1 MNTNQITFNAKS
13 HIQLLAAAIFIVGGL
28 LVIFLMDDANSKPDP
43 FAFLF
48 LFGGTPLL
56 GLIHSSLVAV
66 ATDGPSVSR
75 KLGFVALSGLAQ
87 LGAFMA
93 FILGFWILG
102 DSSFIPV
109 LIASLAGCLMYMGLM
124 FLVLRLPISGRTI
137 GLGCALSSVWAIGL
151 LFPEPRLALTVE
163 PFVWWIGVST
173 SLALTMPKKA

>member
-1 MNTNQITFNAKS
+1 MNTTQTTFDAKS
-13 HIQLLAAAIFIVGGL
+13 HIQLLAAATFIVGGL
-28 LVIFLMDDANSKPDP
+28 LLVFLTDDMKSKPDP

-66 ATDGPSVSR
+66 ATDGPSMPR

-87 LGAFMA
+87 LGAFVA

-102 DSSFIPV
+102 DSTFIPV
-109 LIASLAGCLMYMGLM
+109 LIASLAGCIMYMGVM

-137 GLGCALSSVWAIGL
+137 GLACALSSVWAIGL

-163 PFVWWIGVST
+163 PFVWWVGVSA
-173 SLALTMPKKA
+173 SLAMTMPKKA